1 MLSFAEITEYLDTT
15 LQREIVDC
23 KKYDYTAIKYTQD
36 TLFTVTINTETVS
49 TNINSIILYNVA
61 DVVRLVCLT
70 PHNTKY
76 NYNIRTINSIE
87 VTI

>member
-1 MLSFAEITEYLDTT
+1 MLSFAEITEYLDTK
-15 LQREIVDC
+15 LEREIVDC
-23 KKYDYTAIKYTQD
+23 KKYDYTAIKYTQN
-36 TLFTVTINTETVS
+36 TPFTVTINTETVS

-76 NYNIRTINSIE
+76 NYNIRNINSIE
-87 VTI
+87 VTT